1 MGKIFLAL
9 ATCLSLFASVAIA
22 AEETTEGQG
31 LSLDAGAQL
40 IALGVAASLVLLAV
54 LYFILSKRSKG

>member
-1 MGKIFLAL
+1 MGKNFSAL
-9 ATCLSLFASVAIA
+9 AACILLFAQVAFA
-22 AEETTEGQG
+22 AEEGGG